1 MSSVL
6 SSSGDLSADRRYQ
19 FAQSLAGAG
28 DFAAAADLMLETLTR
43 VPGWAAGWMALGDW
57 AEAAGRDEQAA
68 ESFGRVQVLDPAD
81 RFGAGLR
88 LDLLRRVPVAEAMP
102 AAFVETL
109 FDQYALRFE
118 ASLKDKLDY
127 RGPDL
132 LAAAVP
138 GRLGR
143 VLDLGC
149 GTGLMGQAIAGRCD
163 WLEGWDISTGMLDQA
178 RAKRLYDRLEKR
190 DLARLEHGAARW
202 DTILAA
208 DVFIY
213 LGALERIT
221 AWVVHALAPGGRFA
235 FTVEAGEGAEVTLQ
249 PSRRYAHG
257 ADYLCGLM
265 ADAGFS
271 AVQMDPVTLRQD
283 RGAPVAAYVVTF
295 AVLGGTSSIISGNHW
310 FQGDDSPDGQ
320 RTAGLI
326 LTSSHNRATITGNY
340 VDNCSIEWTNEHDPE
355 PEYNSE
361 YSFSALSISDN
372 IFQAIGAAQWFKFI
386 VIKPHGAGHFISGL
400 NITGNI
406 FRSMQGNLDR
416 VETIDTSFADM
427 DRGRMRNILV
437 QGNMFNG
444 VEQGMQN
451 PAVIDHDQGST
462 SATWTVDCAGPLP
475 FAGYAQNVVGVVARS
490 RIRDGGGSTNYA
502 FPYVSTEEGTNRD
515 RVELRWPEALEGTVS
530 LTVRMDNY

>member
-28 DFAAAADLMLETLTR
+28 DYAAAADLMVETLAR

-68 ESFGRVQVLDPAD
+68 GAFGRVLVLDAAD

-109 FDQYALRFE
+109 FDQYAPRFD
-118 ASLKDKLDY
+118 ASLTEKLRY

-132 LAAAVP
+132 LAAAVSGP
-138 GRLGR
+138 LGR

-149 GTGLMGQAIAGRCD
+149 GTGLMGQAIAGRCER
-163 WLEGWDISTGMLDQA
+163 LEGWDISAGMLDQA
-178 RAKRLYDRLEKR
+178 RAKGLYDRLEKR

-235 FTVEAGEGAEVTLQ
+235 FTVEAGEGADVTLQ

-257 ADYLCGLM
+257 AEYLRMLM
-265 ADAGFS
+265 ADAGFG
-271 AVQMDPVTLRQD
+271 AVHLETAILRQD
-283 RGAPVAAYVVTF
+283 RGAPIMSYIVTC
-295 AVLGGTSSIISGNHW
+295 SGL
-310 FQGDDSPDGQ
+310 
-320 RTAGLI
+320 R
-326 LTSSHNRATITGNY
+326 RATDQTG
-340 VDNCSIEWTNEHDPE
+340 
-355 PEYNSE
+355 
-361 YSFSALSISDN
+361 
-372 IFQAIGAAQWFKFI
+372 
-386 VIKPHGAGHFISGL
+386 
-400 NITGNI
+400 
-406 FRSMQGNLDR
+406 
-416 VETIDTSFADM
+416 
-427 DRGRMRNILV
+427 
-437 QGNMFNG
+437 
-444 VEQGMQN
+444 
-451 PAVIDHDQGST
+451 
-462 SATWTVDCAGPLP
+462 
-475 FAGYAQNVVGVVARS
+475 
-490 RIRDGGGSTNYA
+490 
-502 FPYVSTEEGTNRD
+502 EEA
-515 RVELRWPEALEGTVS
+515 ELA
-530 LTVRMDNY
+530 